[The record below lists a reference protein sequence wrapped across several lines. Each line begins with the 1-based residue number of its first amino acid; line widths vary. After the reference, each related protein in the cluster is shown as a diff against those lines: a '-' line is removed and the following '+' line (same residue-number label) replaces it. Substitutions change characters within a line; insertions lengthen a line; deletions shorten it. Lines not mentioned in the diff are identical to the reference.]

1 VTSNIDPTVPASG
14 APLASAP
21 VRSNFSVARN
31 EITALQTQV
40 AAIPA
45 GPQGPPGQA
54 ATIAAGT
61 TTTGAPGTNA
71 NVVNAGSSSAAVFN
85 FTIPAGVAGA
95 TGNAGATGPAGVA
108 ATVAAGT
115 TTTGAPGTSASV
127 TNSGTSAAAVFNFT
141 IPRGDV
147 GATGPQGPPGS
158 SGTGTGTVNSGT
170 GPQIAQYAAGT
181 GTVVGGVTLSGDATI
196 AAGGALTL
204 NTTVNPNVGTFQGLT
219 LNGKG
224 QVTAATN
231 QNYVTG
237 GPYLP
242 TAGGIVTGSV
252 QVGTPT
258 APSGG
263 MLAGDVNA
271 QRLFSNSTTGSL
283 AINQDPLHPPAAVA
297 GEPPAPVE
305 MQWPDGQLSAVR
317 FRSSSLTRLDVWK
330 SGGTNAVPAPNGNN
344 STLFQLNVRGYGTSN
359 WTGLSTFGSAA
370 IQVYASEPAT
380 DAAQGT
386 RMTLYTTARG
396 TSGMTAQVSLERG
409 LIVGENPTVSAKDM
423 GTGTLNLISP
433 AAAPGTAGVYLDG
446 VRMST
451 GGGVDTV
458 TGGITASTT
467 LTQAGATVLTSQFNI
482 VTIAATTT
490 GPPYAGVALP
500 TAPTAGGHCL
510 VRNSGANPISVYP
523 ATNPATNAIINAQ
536 AANAPITVLT
546 NTTAY
551 FECQS
556 ATQWFTVP

>member
-95 TGNAGATGPAGVA
+95 TGNIGATGPAGAA

-127 TNSGTSAAAVFNFT
+127 VNSGTSAAAVFNFT

-158 SGTGTGTVNSGT
+158 SGTGTGTVGSGT

-181 GTVVGGVTLSGDATI
+181 GTVVNGVTLSGDATI

-219 LNGKG
+219 VNAKG

-242 TAGGIVTGSV
+242 TAGGIVTGSL

-271 QRLFSNSTTGSL
+271 QRLFSNSATGSL
-283 AINQDPLHPPAAVA
+283 AINQDPLHPPVAVS
-297 GEPPAPVE
+297 GEPVAPVE
-305 MQWPDGQLSAVR
+305 MQWPDNQFSAVR
-317 FRSSSLTRLDVWK
+317 FRSSSLTRLDFWK

-344 STLFQLNVRGYGTSN
+344 STLFQLNVRGYGATN
-359 WTGLSTFGSAA
+359 WTGLSSGGSAA

-386 RMTLYTTARG
+386 RIALWTTARG
-396 TSGMTAQVSLERG
+396 TAGMTAQVSLERG
-409 LIVGENPTVSAKDM
+409 LIVGENPTASARDM
-423 GTGTLNLISP
+423 GTGTLNLLSP

-458 TGGITASTT
+458 TGGITAG
-467 LTQAGATVLTSQFNI
+467 AGQGTVALTSQFNV
-482 VTIAATTT
+482 VTTVAA
-490 GPPYAGVALP
+490 GNGVTLP
-500 TAPTAGGHCL
+500 TASAGAHCL
-510 VRNSGANPISVYP
+510 VRNSSTTNPLLVYP
-523 ATNPATNAIINAQ
+523 AGTATINIQ
-536 AANAPITVLT
+536 AASAPIAVPV

-551 FECQS
+551 FEAQD
-556 ATQWFTVP
+556 TTHWFTVP